1 MFRAHQRGDIT
12 PIRDD
17 RGPVVREIAIPQTF
31 LKEAEVDRL
40 VDDYLA
46 GFTVRAL
53 ALKYEIHR
61 GTVSKHLTKRGVVR
75 RMPGLGA
82 EEAAEAVKLCRQGQ
96 SMRSISRTLGV
107 NRKNVRRSLVNA
119 GVLTA
124 LVIHS
129 SEGLDEAFLDEYAPA
144 FSNDMRLT

>member
-1 MFRAHQRGDIT
+1 MYLGSRRNTFSNLTPKLKTLVSRWKRGVYRADQRGDIT

-31 LKEAEVDRL
+31 LKDAEVDRL

-46 GFTVRAL
+46 GSTVREL
-53 ALKYEIHR
+53 AQKYEIHR
-61 GTVSKHLTKRGVVR
+61 GTVSRHLTNRGVAR
-75 RMPGLGA
+75 RLPGLDV
-82 EEAAEAVKLCRQGQ
+82 EDAAEAVKLCRGGS

-107 NRKNVRRSLVNA
+107 DRKVVRASLLSA

-124 LVIHS
+124 
-129 SEGLDEAFLDEYAPA
+129 
-144 FSNDMRLT
+144 